1 MDNDSSIWKNEVLQ
15 LKVMSG
21 AQVGSG
27 MLFVTKRK
35 INNSS
40 SASSALG
47 GVRIESDFTSTKK
60 PKVQTC

>member
-21 AQVGSG
+21 AQVCPGI
-27 MLFVTKRK
+27 LFATKRK

-47 GVRIESDFTSTKK
+47 GVRIESDFTPTKK
-60 PKVQTC
+60 TNVQTC